1 MPDVQNMIQNI
12 KHIQKLFFM
21 FYKLFYKKIKK
32 MSYYYFLCQSLQGY

>member
-21 FYKLFYKKIKK
+21 FYKKKEKK
-32 MSYYYFLCQSLQGY
+32 SYYYFLCQSLQGY